1 MAKKTEKIPTKIP
14 EKKFEKLDDN
24 YDLGLSSLK
33 DFYIL
38 INASAYLSQK
48 FKIGI
53 VELYKK
59 IIPNYTDYELKYYK
73 RIEQV
78 ILNISDIRKYEKE
91 VDTIGLN
98 EKQMI
103 AEIKR
108 ILMNLLPF

>member
-1 MAKKTEKIPTKIP
+1 MAKKTTKIP
-14 EKKFEKLDDN
+14 EKIPIKVLEKLDDN

-38 INASAYLSQK
+38 MNSSAYLSQK
-48 FKIGI
+48 FKTGI
-53 VELYKK
+53 VDLYKK
-59 IIPNYTDYELKYYK
+59 IIPNYTDYELRYYK

-78 ILNISDIRKYEKE
+78 ILNISDIRKFEKE
-91 VDTIGLN
+91 VDTMGLN

-103 AEIKR
+103 IEIKR